1 MALEPKYEEARDLRM
16 EVVGANVE
24 EVLRRR
30 LAGKGLVIDVKAAPK
45 PDPRVTGPQPRGS
58 IVVKKGGFFGKK
70 LAEFRATG
78 AWDIAAE
85 FEPEFAP
92 VRKELESR
100 VRAEAMRR
108 NANRVRSGRGPPVFD
123 DSGVAAAGFRDMMAV
138 LLEMESEIAD
148 ADADELSAKA
158 EGLRKQKEALESRL
172 KSMPEFS
179 QDDWKRDLISM

>member
-1 MALEPKYEEARDLRM
+1 MALEPKYEEARDIRM

-30 LAGKGLVIDVKAAPK
+30 LAGKGLVIDVRSAPK

-58 IVVKKGGFFGKK
+58 IVVKRSGFLGKK
-70 LAEFRATG
+70 LAEFHATG
-78 AWDIAAE
+78 AWEIAPE

-92 VRKELESR
+92 VRKELEAR

-123 DSGVAAAGFRDMMAV
+123 ESGVARAGFRDMMAA
-138 LLEMESEIAD
+138 LFEMESEIAD
-148 ADADELSAKA
+148 AEADELPAKA
-158 EGLRKQKEALESRL
+158 EGLRKQKVAFESRL
-172 KSMPEFS
+172 KAMPEFS
-179 QDDWKRDLISM
+179 NDDWRRDLIPF